1 MAAKK
6 TPTKKVSARK
16 APPKKAPAKKVQ
28 RKRASTAGKKPK
40 SEDASAAAVVTPVA
54 IYAGS
59 FDPVTNGHVDLIRR
73 ASRVFPKVT
82 VAVAYNPNKGSGMFT
97 PDERCE
103 MIRESLADLGD
114 RVVADKFSGLLVDYA
129 KGIGDCV
136 LVRGLRAVSD
146 FEFEFQMTSMNR
158 HLAKE
163 IETVFLMAG
172 EQHFY
177 TSSSLV
183 REVATFG
190 GDVTALVPPP
200 VHRRLQKKLKL

>member
-1 MAAKK
+1 M
-6 TPTKKVSARK
+6 VARK
-16 APPKKAPAKKVQ
+16 TTGKKKA
-28 RKRASTAGKKPK
+28 
-40 SEDASAAAVVTPVA
+40 ASAPKGRSASKAYESPSVAAVA

-73 ASRVFPKVT
+73 ASRVFPQVR
-82 VAVAYNPNKGSGMFT
+82 VAAAYNPKKGSGMFT
-97 PDERCE
+97 PRERCA
-103 MIRESLADLGD
+103 MIRESVADLGD
-114 RVVADKFSGLLVDYA
+114 RVVVDKFSGLLVDYA
-129 KGIGDCV
+129 KKIGDCV

-190 GDVTALVPPP
+190 GNVTALVPAP
-200 VHRRLQKKLKL
+200 VHRRIQKKLNL

>member
-1 MAAKK
+1 MVARKTTAKK
-6 TPTKKVSARK
+6 MPVKKK
-16 APPKKAPAKKVQ
+16 AAKKAPA
-28 RKRASTAGKKPK
+28 RKRSTPK
-40 SEDASAAAVVTPVA
+40 QVSEELLVKPVA

-73 ASRVFPKVT
+73 ASRVFPQVT
-82 VAVAYNPNKGSGMFT
+82 VAVAYNANKGSGMFT
-97 PDERCE
+97 PDERCS

-114 RVVADKFSGLLVDYA
+114 RVVADKFSGLLVNYA

-158 HLAKE
+158 HLAKD

-190 GDVTALVPPP
+190 GDVTALVPPA
-200 VHRRLQKKLKL
+200 VHRRLQKKLNL